1 MLYARI
7 GQTLQRILQAG
18 KRLRRQAVNQ
28 IRTDACEACFAC
40 QCQRLQCL
48 LCVVNASYRPQLV
61 ILQRLYAEAD
71 AVKAKAAQCLQLG

>member
-7 GQTLQRILQAG
+7 SQALQRILQAG

-28 IRTDACEACFAC
+28 IRAYARKASFPR

-48 LCVVNASYRPQLV
+48 LRVVNTSYRPQLV
-61 ILQRLYAEAD
+61 ILQRLHAEAD
-71 AVKAKAAQCLQLG
+71 AVKAKAAQRLQLS